1 MSQILENDYS
11 FNLPSLGSL
20 GYLEEFPFS
29 PGHFINTGGSIPTF
43 ISEKRKKRKFA
54 SDNILTKTNTHFL
67 NFLVCFINFLLNFY
81 DIKEKFLKID
91 YKYKKIKNSYLYQL
105 KNETLGD
112 ILIKNIS
119 PKFRTI
125 NADENQKVYDK
136 IINIPFIKKLLSKK
150 YIDIFINIFYKNK
163 RIINL
168 EMYDKNNTIKFIKLP
183 KTDIKMFEDFLE
195 NEKEKESKEYIEKIK
210 KVVFKKFIKVDN

>member
-1 MSQILENDYS
+1 M
-11 FNLPSLGSL
+11 
-20 GYLEEFPFS
+20 
-29 PGHFINTGGSIPTF
+29 
-43 ISEKRKKRKFA
+43 
-54 SDNILTKTNTHFL
+54 

-112 ILIKNIS
+112 ILIKGIS

-195 NEKEKESKEYIEKIK
+195 NEKEKESQEYIEKIK
-210 KVVFKKFIKVDN
+210 KVVFKKFIKGDN